1 MAQKKEHLKKLLD
14 FIGMIVKDPENNEF
28 TTGLQHLLGVENTP
42 TPVVVNAN
50 NEKIDHIYEYC
61 IEEVVRKQ
69 AEEFY
74 ADFPVKSI
82 VPILIEDFMRME
94 FCRRKDDFG
103 NFCLHLYQQIECVTN
118 KLCEDPELA
127 EITSKMWGCHAY
139 IREEEGAPI
148 DISTRMDGDFSI
160 ANLVFPGKNKK
171 TGYLNSIEKSRSTL
185 QAQYAGDKM
194 RILVYFLGY
203 KTTMRSR
210 EYDTYIEYTSLLS
223 DIYQC
228 RNMNHRGN
236 TQNEWE
242 LAVLN
247 RIYPLKSFYYF
258 KFMGGLAQ
266 YVDYIKRGLP
276 YISELKKYSDSIEK
290 TKVSIPTPKILG
302 KIELKDDGK
311 KRIK

>member
-1 MAQKKEHLKKLLD
+1 MDEKVMSAL
-14 FIGMIVKDPENNEF
+14 
-28 TTGLQHLLGVENTP
+28 
-42 TPVVVNAN
+42 
-50 NEKIDHIYEYC
+50 EKIIRLTQQNAEFDTELRKRLNVASANSVIIDDERITQIYEYC
-61 IEEVVRKQ
+61 IEKIIRKQ

-82 VPILIEDFMRME
+82 IPVLTEDFVRME
-94 FCRRKDDFG
+94 YFRRKDNFG
-103 NFCLHLYQQIECVTN
+103 DFCLSLYQQIECMTN
-118 KLCEDPELA
+118 KLCEDPKLS

-139 IREEEGAPI
+139 VKEEKNVPI
-148 DISTRMDGDFSI
+148 DISVRVNGDFSI
-160 ANLVFPGKNKK
+160 ANLIFPGQNKR
-171 TGYLNSIEKSRSTL
+171 TGNLNSVEKSQSTL
-185 QAQYAGDKM
+185 QTQYANDKM

-203 KTTMRSR
+203 KTMMKSG
-210 EYDTYIEYTSLLS
+210 EYDSFIEFTSLLS

-242 LAVLN
+242 LTVLN

-266 YVDYIKRGLP
+266 YVDYIKKGLP
-276 YISELKKYSDSIEK
+276 YIPEMKKYCDSIEK
-290 TKVSIPTPKILG
+290 QKVSIPQPKVLG

-311 KRIK
+311 KRFK